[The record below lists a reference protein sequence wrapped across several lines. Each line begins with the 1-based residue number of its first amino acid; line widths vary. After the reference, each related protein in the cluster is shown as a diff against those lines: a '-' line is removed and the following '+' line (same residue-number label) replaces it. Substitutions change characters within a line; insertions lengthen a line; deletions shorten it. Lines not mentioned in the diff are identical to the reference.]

1 MYSTTQRPRCHPRPT
16 GCRRPHTPAAAA
28 VGLLAAEERAGYT
41 AAEEP
46 AAYTTA
52 GGTDAGGAVSVEGL
66 LADLAATLE
75 QLAGLPLG
83 GAVDDEGLCG
93 VHAALAGLLSRV
105 HRERLRALAEIDE
118 RAAYLAV
125 GV

>member
-1 MYSTTQRPRCHPRPT
+1 MYSTTQRRRRHPRPT
-16 GCRRPHTPAAAA
+16 GCRRPHTPAAPA

-41 AAEEP
+41 AAGHPTTAAEEP

-52 GGTDAGGAVSVEGL
+52 GETDAGGAVSVDGL

-83 GAVDDEGLCG
+83 GAVDD
-93 VHAALAGLLSRV
+93 
-105 HRERLRALAEIDE
+105 
-118 RAAYLAV
+118 
-125 GV
+125 